1 MYPCGG
7 GAIAAQGAEGSWL
20 MSRTP
25 PDWSKTGTV
34 AGYAEYLRKQADAIC
49 VLVICPHRSVFSV
62 DPACAPEDAQRLV
75 EEYVPRLAER
85 VDVARKAKKG
95 AARFEPERGPE

>member
-1 MYPCGG
+1 MPKP
-7 GAIAAQGAEGSWL
+7 
-20 MSRTP
+20 P
-25 PDWSKTGTV
+25 PDWTKTGTV
-34 AGYAEYLRKQADAIC
+34 AGYADYLRKSADAIC

-85 VDVARKAKKG
+85 AELARKEKKQ
-95 AARFEPERGPE
+95 AARLELERMEE

>member
-1 MYPCGG
+1 MP
-7 GAIAAQGAEGSWL
+7 
-20 MSRTP
+20 RTP
-25 PDWSKTGTV
+25 PDWTKTGTV
-34 AGYAEYLRKQADAIC
+34 AGYAKYLREQADAIC

-85 VDVARKAKKG
+85 VDLARKEKKP
-95 AARFEPERGPE
+95 AARLELEAMDE